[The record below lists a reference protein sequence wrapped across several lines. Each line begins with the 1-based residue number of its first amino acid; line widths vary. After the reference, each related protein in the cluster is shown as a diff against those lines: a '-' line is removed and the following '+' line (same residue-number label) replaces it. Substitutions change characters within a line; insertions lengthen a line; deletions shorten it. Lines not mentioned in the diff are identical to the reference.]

1 MDRLKYLLVVL
12 LLGLL
17 FITPKV
23 ELVNKIE
30 INTNKDEVLINFI
43 LEDNINAIYIQDMGF
58 NTLFLLDYTGED
70 KKIEKT
76 LKNNNIYKIDELYTI
91 TPVLINLFD
100 INSEFYQME
109 NNLILL
115 NYFNNN
121 FCIYIEDYQNEPDLN
136 RCKFLY
142 VLKFK
147 SGILKDLIGNPE
159 VIFQNENNPLP
170 IKTQELIYDSWTEL
184 YTINNLEY
192 TILKISKTAF
202 DTLIISK
209 EQADY

>member
-1 MDRLKYLLVVL
+1 MKRLKYWLIFVL
-12 LLGLL
+12 LELI
-17 FITPKV
+17 FVTPKI

-30 INTNKDEVLINFI
+30 FDVNKDEVLIHFI
-43 LEDNINAIYIQDMGF
+43 LEDNINAIYIQDRGV
-58 NTLFLLDYTGED
+58 NTLFLLDYIGEN
-70 KKIEKT
+70 KSIEKT
-76 LKNNNIYKIDELYTI
+76 LKNNNINIINKLYTI

-100 INSEFYQME
+100 IRIEFYQMK

-136 RCKFLY
+136 KCKFLY

-147 SGILKDLIGNPE
+147 PGILKDLIRDPE

-170 IKTQELIYDSWTEL
+170 IKIQELIYDRWTEL
-184 YTINNLEY
+184 YTIKKLEY
-192 TILKISKTAF
+192 TVLKISKNGF
-202 DTLIISK
+202 DTLFISK
-209 EQADY
+209 EKTDY

>member
-1 MDRLKYLLVVL
+1 MKRLKYCLIFGF
-12 LLGLL
+12 LGLL

-30 INTNKDEVLINFI
+30 IDANKDEVLINFV
-43 LEDNINAIYIQDMGF
+43 LEDNVNAIYIQDRGV
-58 NTLFLLDYTGED
+58 NTLFVLDYGGEG
-70 KKIEKT
+70 KQIEKT
-76 LKNNNIYKIDELYTI
+76 LKKNNINMINKLYTI
-91 TPVLINLFD
+91 TPVVIKLFD
-100 INSEFYQME
+100 INSEFYKME
-109 NNLILL
+109 NNLIKL

-136 RCKFLY
+136 LCKFLY

-147 SGILKDLIGNPE
+147 SGVLKDLIGNPE

-184 YTINNLEY
+184 YTINYLEY
-192 TILKISKTAF
+192 TILKISKNGF
-202 DTLIISK
+202 DTMIITK
-209 EQADY
+209 EEADY